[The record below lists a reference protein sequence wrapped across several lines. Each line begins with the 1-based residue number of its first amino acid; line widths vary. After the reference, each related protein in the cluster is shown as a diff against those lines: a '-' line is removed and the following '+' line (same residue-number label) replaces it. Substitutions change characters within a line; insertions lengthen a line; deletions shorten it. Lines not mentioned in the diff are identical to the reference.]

1 VNKRFLISIVLVVA
15 WALPSF
21 SQQSGS
27 ETGPLTIEQLFL
39 QISPEIKL
47 IRVQAFTEDRDT
59 KLDALEDIQ
68 SMINEG
74 RLSAEAPGA
83 PEAHFI
89 LDYLASEG
97 MTRTVR
103 ESSRL
108 INYYPEVRRRA
119 VNLLGKLGGAGA
131 TDSLI
136 QALVTD
142 IEPMVLAEAAYAL
155 GTIGENTDN
164 QTSQALARVVLSQDV
179 VAPDNNLAFASLL
192 AFEKIAESNGGL
204 NDALAFH
211 AIIRI
216 AQGNYIRSV
225 RLKAIEV
232 IDVLRSY

>member
-1 VNKRFLISIVLVVA
+1 MKKRIVISIVLA
-15 WALPSF
+15 AAFASPSF
-21 SQQSGS
+21 SQQSGT
-27 ETGPLTIEQLFL
+27 ETGQLTIEQLYL
-39 QISPEIKL
+39 QNSEIRL
-47 IRVQAFTEDRDT
+47 IREQAVTQDRDM
-59 KLDALEDIQ
+59 KLLALQNIQ
-68 SMINEG
+68 SMIDEG
-74 RLSAEAPGA
+74 KLSTGA

-89 LDYLASEG
+89 LDYLAGEG
-97 MTRTVR
+97 LTRTVR
-103 ESSRL
+103 ESNRL
-108 INYYPEVRRRA
+108 VNYYPEVRRRA

-136 QALVTD
+136 QALMTD

-164 QTSQALARVVLSQDV
+164 EASQALAAVVLSQDA

-192 AFEKIAESNGGL
+192 AFEKIAESNDGI
-204 NDALAFH
+204 NDALAFK

-232 IDVLRSY
+232 IDALRSY